1 MPRREPEPNDLAK
14 SVSDV
19 EAGLGRQL
27 RAEALR
33 YQFERMRAVFVYDLE
48 EMDRVTLGM
57 APPTNPE
64 TLTRLLTGELVGR
77 GVFRILEDEMGNSE
91 WANRQL
97 SFGTY
102 AAGHGPI
109 AFESPGIL
117 RGFITPGGC
126 VTVDLAGKDFFN
138 EGADIQY
145 YPDIYVSLSVNDTE
159 IFGLNN

>member
-1 MPRREPEPNDLAK
+1 MTGREPESDDLVK
-14 SVSDV
+14 PISDV

-48 EMDRVTLGM
+48 EMDHITLGI
-57 APPTNPE
+57 APPTSSE

-77 GVFRILEDEMGNSE
+77 GVFRILEDEMGGFE
-91 WANRQL
+91 WTGRML

-109 AFESPGIL
+109 AFETPGIL
-117 RGFITPGGC
+117 RGFLTPGGS
-126 VTVDLAGKDFFN
+126 VTVD
-138 EGADIQY
+138 
-145 YPDIYVSLSVNDTE
+145 
-159 IFGLNN
+159 